1 MDTIRKVGVRGGK
14 TLTGGPKMG
23 SLLTRT
29 LACGVLVPVNCNG
42 CTDSNRIRPFPPVVR
57 SVFES
62 GLFRPPDAAGGRL
75 PRRIVVTNLMA
86 PPLPG
91 VVLSTG
97 LIDSNPFPPL
107 ALIATVLPEPK
118 SIVP

>member
-29 LACGVLVPVNCNG
+29 LACGVLVPVYCKG

-57 SVFES
+57 SMVEN
-62 GLFRPPDAAGGRL
+62 GLLRPPEASTGRL
-75 PRRIVVTNLMA
+75 PLRRAATNLMA

-91 VVLSTG
+91 VVLFTG

-107 ALIATVLPEPK
+107 ALI
-118 SIVP
+118 